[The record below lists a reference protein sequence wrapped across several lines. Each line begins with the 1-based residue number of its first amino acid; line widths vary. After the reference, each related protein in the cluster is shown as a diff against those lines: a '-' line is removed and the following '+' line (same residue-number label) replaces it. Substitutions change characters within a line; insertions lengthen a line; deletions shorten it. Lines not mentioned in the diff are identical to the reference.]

1 MTDTAPSPA
10 PLRFA
15 LVPVEPIE
23 RPSFCD
29 HGESRQC
36 CWDYSGTK
44 CCQADRA
51 QSERDA
57 SPGNDLLQRIVRAR
71 DNLQSVRNCRGAE
84 ACDVMDAVNA
94 LADVLNELGGGDD

>member
-1 MTDTAPSPA
+1 MTL

-15 LVPVEPIE
+15 VVPIKAIE

-36 CWDYSGTK
+36 CWDNSGTK

-51 QSERDA
+51 QAERDA
-57 SPGNDLLQRIVRAR
+57 SPGSDLLQRIVCSLESAHGV
-71 DNLQSVRNCRGAE
+71 L
-84 ACDVMDAVNA
+84 
-94 LADVLNELGGGDD
+94 LNEGFNRDAAEVQAILDALQK